1 MDLLQLMQ
9 KSRAQLMPYWILSI
23 GVCVVYALIVGL
35 PSELNTFGELLSL
48 LLAGPLQLGLCIY
61 FLKITQGKEVSF
73 FDLFEGFKPLLNV
86 LLAFVI
92 INALTILGLL
102 FFIVPGII
110 VSLGFS
116 MTYYLLAE
124 HPDMKF
130 NEAMERS
137 WKMTDGKKMELFVL
151 HLRFIPWYLLG
162 LLFFVV
168 GIFVVVPWHYLAIAN
183 YYQEIKGVVTEDMYP
198 SK

>member
-1 MDLLQLMQ
+1 
-9 KSRAQLMPYWILSI
+9 
-23 GVCVVYALIVGL
+23 
-35 PSELNTFGELLSL
+35 
-48 LLAGPLQLGLCIY
+48 
-61 FLKITQGKEVSF
+61 
-73 FDLFEGFKPLLNV
+73 
-86 LLAFVI
+86 
-92 INALTILGLL
+92 
-102 FFIVPGII
+102 
-110 VSLGFS
+110 

-183 YYQEIKGVVTEDMYP
+183 YYQEIKGVVTEDLYP